1 MSTTTEITWG
11 FVGAGTVAHH
21 MAADLA
27 QVPNTRLGAVTTQ
40 TRQTASQLATL
51 HSARVIDTFDG
62 LIASPD
68 IDVVYIATPPEFHA
82 SQAIA
87 AMRAGKAVLVEKP
100 FALNSEEA
108 SSIAQAATETGRFCM
123 EAMWTRFLPSITEL
137 RRVITAN
144 ELGEVRSFECD
155 FSYAQL
161 PSDTHHAFRFPGG
174 GALLDRGV
182 YGVSLAIDLFGR
194 PTEVFSRAN
203 VLLGGVDEDLVIV
216 LEHPN
221 GVRSTITASLVS
233 RGLNQAVVKG
243 TTATALLDEPFFATD
258 RLSILPSLVST
269 SGSRTTASAP
279 SPLVE
284 KVKANP
290 KGLRLFETAKGLAKA
305 GVREAKMQHLTKRG
319 YGYSHQIEAV
329 VEALRAGDTTVALM
343 TPQASVDVMT
353 VLDAARSEW

>member
-1 MSTTTEITWG
+1 MSEIRWG

-27 QVPNTRLGAVTTQ
+27 QVANTRLVAVTTR

-51 HSARVIDTFDG
+51 HQANVIDTFDQ

-68 IDVVYIATPPEFHA
+68 IDVIYIATPPELHA
-82 SQAIA
+82 AQAIA
-87 AMRAGKAVLVEKP
+87 AMKAGKAVLIEKP
-100 FALNSEEA
+100 FALDSDQA
-108 SSIAQAATETGRFCM
+108 DAIAAVATETNQFCM

-137 RRVITAN
+137 RRAVNAN
-144 ELGEVRSFECD
+144 ELGEIRSFECD

-161 PSDTHHAFRFPGG
+161 PSESHHAFQLPGG

-194 PTEVFSRAN
+194 PTEVFSRATIG
-203 VLLGGVDEDLVIV
+203 VGGVDEDVLLV
-216 LEHPN
+216 LAHKN
-221 GVRSTITASLVS
+221 GARSTITASLVS

-243 TTATALLDEPFFATD
+243 TKATALLDEPFFATD

-279 SPLVE
+279 SPLIE
-284 KVKANP
+284 KVRANP
-290 KGLRLFETAKGLAKA
+290 KGLRLFEAAKGLAKA
-305 GVREAKMQHLTKRG
+305 GAREAKIKHHTRLGHG
-319 YGYSHQIEAV
+319 YAHQIEIV
-329 VEALRAGDTTVALM
+329 VSALQSGAKTVERM
-343 TPQASVDVMT
+343 TPAASIDVMN
-353 VLDAARSEW
+353 VLDAARGEW

>member
-1 MSTTTEITWG
+1 MKTITWG

-21 MAADLA
+21 MASDLSLVA
-27 QVPNTRLGAVTTQ
+27 NTRLVAVTTR
-40 TRQTASQLATL
+40 TRKTASQLATL
-51 HSARVIDTFDG
+51 HSARVIDSFDE
-62 LIASPD
+62 LVASPD
-68 IDVVYIATPPEFHA
+68 IDIVYIATPPEFHA
-82 SQAIA
+82 MQAIA
-87 AMRAGKAVLVEKP
+87 AMRAGKAVLIEKP

-108 SSIAQAATETGRFCM
+108 TAIAATATETGRFCM
-123 EAMWTRFLPSITEL
+123 EAMWTRFLPAITEL
-137 RRVITAN
+137 RRVIKAN
-144 ELGEVRSFECD
+144 ELGEVRSFEAD

-161 PSDTHHAFRFPGG
+161 PSDNHHAFRLPGG

-182 YGVSLAIDLFGR
+182 YGVSVAIDLFGR

-203 VLLGGVDEDLVIV
+203 VLLGGVDEDLLIV

-243 TTATALLDEPFFATD
+243 TKATALLDEPFFATD

-279 SPLVE
+279 SPLIE

-305 GVREAKMQHLTKRG
+305 GIREAKMQHLAMRG
-319 YGYSHQIEAV
+319 HGYAHQIEAV
-329 VEALRAGDTTVALM
+329 VEALRAGDTVVDRM
-343 TPQASVDVMT
+343 TPQASIDVMN
-353 VLDAARSEW
+353 VLDTARAEW